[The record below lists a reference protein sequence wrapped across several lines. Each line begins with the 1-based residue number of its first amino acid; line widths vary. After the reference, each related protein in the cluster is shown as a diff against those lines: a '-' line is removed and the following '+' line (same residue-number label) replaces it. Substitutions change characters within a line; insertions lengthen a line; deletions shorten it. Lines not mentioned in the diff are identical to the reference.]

1 MAPKPDLC
9 GSVFRIYVD
18 EVDVDTK
25 PKRYVK
31 KRLEMYIYMHWLAAP
46 LRGTG
51 FESCVGAEEAE
62 ARGGTQHVGCYS
74 CGEWVGDYGG
84 KDQRGERGKSC
95 WMLPVPGPKLWWVC
109 QVS

>member
-1 MAPKPDLC
+1 M
-9 GSVFRIYVD
+9 FRIYVD

-31 KRLEMYIYMHWLAAP
+31 KRLEMYICMHWLAAP